1 MDEILS
7 LPIIARGRIIAPRD
21 GDMVQHKGRGGAEF
35 CSPNPHK
42 HVHDLVLGNTALL
55 SDLAATKVKDI
66 VDFLEAVGQR
76 LKLDDN
82 EWLQQSF
89 ALALQAGGLTEPVL
103 RGVYDSV
110 PHMFDPQRLL
120 AQADKTVGINYLDG
134 WVPGEGR
141 FANIRIR
148 AVGTRQLHITA
159 GNVPVVAALTIIN
172 AALTKSDCLIKTPSN
187 DPLTASAI
195 ARTMIELDAT
205 YPVVKHLAVAYW
217 KGGDEFMDSQIIR
230 TARID
235 KITAWG
241 GMASVKHIQKFLVPG
256 IDLTALNPKYSMSM
270 IGREALASDAAMQ
283 EAATGLAVISGYFN
297 QTACANTRIV
307 YVESETDDASLER
320 VIALGRKIIAAY
332 HTLPPVLST
341 PATMPNKELEAEL
354 EAAAL
359 ADDFYHVEGNT
370 LTGGFIV
377 SRFPDRVDFYDKLN
391 NRVINLVP
399 VPDLLDV
406 TKWCDDTTQTVGIY
420 PESMRDRLLDAFAL
434 AGVQRLVSL
443 QGGNAMQIYQDMHML
458 PPGSPHDGIEPMRR
472 NVRWVIDHRP
482 AGAFIEHRPVGAFI
496 EHHPVGAEAKL
507 SMAAE

>member
-1 MDEILS
+1 MLS
-7 LPIIARGRIIAPRD
+7 IPIIARGRIIEPGE
-21 GDMVQHKGRGGAEF
+21 GDIVQYKGRSGADF
-35 CSPNPHK
+35 CSADPHK

-55 SDLAATKVKDI
+55 ADLAGTRLKDI
-66 VDFLEAVGQR
+66 VDFLEAAGKR

-103 RGVYDSV
+103 RGVYDGV
-110 PHMFDPQRLL
+110 PHMFEPAGLL
-120 AQADKTVGINYLDG
+120 ALADKTVGINYLDG
-134 WVPGEGR
+134 WVPGEGSY
-141 FANIRIR
+141 ANIRIR

-159 GNVPVVAALTIIN
+159 GNVPVVAALTIIR

-195 ARTMIELDAT
+195 ARTMIELDASH
-205 YPVVKHLAVAYW
+205 PIVKHLAVAYW
-217 KGGDEFMDSQIIR
+217 KGGDEFMDQQIIR
-230 TARID
+230 TSRID

-270 IGREALASDAAMQ
+270 IGREALDREEAMT
-283 EAATGLAVISGYFN
+283 EAARGIAVISGYYN

-307 YVESETDDASLER
+307 YVESGTDEESLER
-320 VIALGRKIIAAY
+320 IIELGRKVVAAY
-332 HTLPPVLST
+332 QTLPPVLST
-341 PATMPNKELEAEL
+341 PVSTPNKELEAEL

-359 ADDFYHVEGNT
+359 ADDFYHVEGDT
-370 LTGGFIV
+370 KTGGFVV
-377 SRFPDRVDFYDKLN
+377 SRFSDRVDFYDKLN
-391 NRVINLVP
+391 NRVINIVP

-406 TKWCDDTTQTVGIY
+406 VKWCDDTTQTVGIY
-420 PESMRDRLLDAFAL
+420 PESIRDRLLDAFAL
-434 AGVQRLVSL
+434 AGVQRMVPL
-443 QGGNAMQIYQDMHML
+443 QGGDAMQIYQDMHKL

-482 AGAFIEHRPVGAFI
+482 AANAVP
-496 EHHPVGAEAKL
+496 L
-507 SMAAE
+507 SLAAE